1 MCVVRVDNTQ
11 FSCINRACAEIPHII
26 MAGGRNSSTN
36 KKHSKFGG
44 KTQYKSEEQKRGE
57 EKKNE
62 TIKKE
67 NANQKESS
75 GLKYE
80 NKKKDQIE
88 NAEPLR
94 VTEKEENKTV
104 DRSCHDSATDYS
116 QVKPCQNE
124 IELKKEVSDT
134 QTDVTDNKEN
144 RELEIDAERNEQ
156 IDDPR
161 RTNVTNS
168 VFPNH
173 LDQERGDET
182 VPPATPAVQ
191 SHSINDVDDES
202 KVSDELKYMRKNDQ
216 SEEVPDDDKAD
227 TNMTLDD
234 KKISD
239 DQLNPQEIK
248 PEQPIKKENA
258 NQRESSSLKC
268 ENKRKDQ
275 IENAEPIE
283 VTERDEN
290 KTVDRS
296 CHDSETDNNQ
306 VKPCQNEIELKEEV
320 CNTQT
325 DVTDDKENSKLE
337 IDAERNEQIDDPRR
351 TNVTKSVFQNHI
363 DQERGDETV
372 HPQKDGTH
380 KCIQNYLR
388 DQNIEYL
395 RDLFRPLIL
404 EALQNIIPSYS
415 QNAKGLEKKPSEPVV
430 DKTNN
435 IKDMKDQLQNKRE
448 PSDQP
453 QNENKATER
462 LQNTKERND
471 HFQDDKEPNDQCQS
485 KQVPTEQFQNEKKTF
500 DQFQKPKEEVVQ
512 NIIVSSPQNA
522 KGLEKELSQ
531 TIGDKSNGIKELNDQ
546 LQNGELKNG
555 EPMRDDQLQTPKE
568 IKPIRFMQKPEDGEI
583 LYAEDLQIFIQS
595 IVPELIQILE
605 KMFSHRRRSSGALKS
620 ETKSSLAEDSQI
632 PSNELD
638 VHSLFN
644 PNIEIITTDIPNFEC
659 TRIEESDKVKGHD
672 EVISTDPTG
681 IQIKKSQVVDQQ
693 NRELK
698 ELEEELKEE
707 VRRNDEVLEAND
719 SIVKTNGSLDLVTT
733 FGTTYPEIKPLQE
746 PMRFH
751 AVHGDNISL
760 SKNNFRAQR
769 KKKSNFFSKGIAF
782 SSRPVAVGE
791 KVSFHLRQLSS
802 YWLGLITIGFT
813 TNDPMSIADNLP
825 TNVIDERDCADGFWA
840 EHLDKKYY
848 QESCRLHFY
857 LNSSGN
863 MCFGVN
869 GVDKIEFF
877 WNLETT
883 TPVWALIDVFGYFT
897 IVEFDIPKELHN
909 TSFVASSLLSGRNES
924 DYSMS
929 QYLDDN
935 EKYKPCLN
943 YQIRFVPLNLYTQVE
958 GTCMKFLEDRGVCV
972 TLGNKGGCID
982 GKLPLFPGQTIVVQ
996 NLSVG
1001 KALFYIGVKY
1011 GSPTTE
1017 VSSQLPEPVKS
1028 NFVMHVKDELA
1039 ITFTETGEIRVTKNL
1054 DVPKTILKV
1063 NRSQELW
1070 PFVQILKRNQMIK
1083 MWSSSTPF
1091 LAAFQT

>member
-1 MCVVRVDNTQ
+1 
-11 FSCINRACAEIPHII
+11 
-26 MAGGRNSSTN
+26 MAGGRNSYKS
-36 KKHSKFGG
+36 KKKSKFGG

-57 EKKNE
+57 EKENE

-67 NANQKESS
+67 NANQRESS
-75 GLKYE
+75 GVKCE

-88 NAEPLR
+88 NAEPIE
-94 VTEKEENKTV
+94 VTEREENKTV
-104 DRSCHDSATDYS
+104 DRSCHDSATDNS

-124 IELKKEVSDT
+124 IELKEEVSNT
-134 QTDVTDNKEN
+134 QTDVTDDNES
-144 RELEIDAERNEQ
+144 ELEINAERNEQ
-156 IDDPR
+156 IDNVLVKVSSAR
-161 RTNVTNS
+161 GTNITNS
-168 VFPNH
+168 VFQNH

-191 SHSINDVDDES
+191 SHLIKDVDTEN
-202 KVSDELKYMRKNDQ
+202 KVSDELKDMRKNDQ
-216 SEEVPDDDKAD
+216 SEEVPDDDQAD
-227 TNMTLDD
+227 TNMTIID

-248 PEQPIKKENA
+248 PKQP
-258 NQRESSSLKC
+258 
-268 ENKRKDQ
+268 
-275 IENAEPIE
+275 P
-283 VTERDEN
+283 
-290 KTVDRS
+290 
-296 CHDSETDNNQ
+296 
-306 VKPCQNEIELKEEV
+306 
-320 CNTQT
+320 
-325 DVTDDKENSKLE
+325 
-337 IDAERNEQIDDPRR
+337 
-351 TNVTKSVFQNHI
+351 
-363 DQERGDETV
+363 QE
-372 HPQKDGTH
+372 DGTD
-380 KCIQNYLR
+380 KCIQNFLR

-404 EALQNIIPSYS
+404 EALQNIIPSYP
-415 QNAKGLEKKPSEPVV
+415 QNGKGLDKEPSEPVV
-430 DKTNN
+430 DEINN
-435 IKDMKDQLQNKRE
+435 IEKMKDLLQNKRE

-453 QNENKATER
+453 QNEKKATER

-471 HFQDDKEPNDQCQS
+471 QFQDDKEPNDQCQY
-485 KQVPTEQFQNEKKTF
+485 KQVPTEQLQNEKKTF
-500 DQFQKPKEEVVQ
+500 DQFQKPKEEFVQ
-512 NIIVSSPQNA
+512 NIIVSSPKN
-522 KGLEKELSQ
+522 SQ
-531 TIGDKSNGIKELNDQ
+531 TIGDKSNGIRELNDQ
-546 LQNGELKNG
+546 LQNGEQ
-555 EPMRDDQLQTPKE
+555 PTRDDQLQEPKE

-583 LYAEDLQIFIQS
+583 LYTEALQIFIQS
-595 IVPELIQILE
+595 IVPELTQILQ
-605 KMFSHRRRSSGALKS
+605 KKFSHGIRSSGALKS
-620 ETKSSLAEDSQI
+620 ETKTSLAEDSQI

-638 VHSLFN
+638 VHSLLN
-644 PNIEIITTDIPNFEC
+644 PNIEIKTTDIPNFES
-659 TRIEESDKVKGHD
+659 TRIEESDEVKGHD
-672 EVISTDPTG
+672 EVISIDPTG
-681 IQIKKSQVVDQQ
+681 IQIKKSQVVEQQ
-693 NRELK
+693 NREQHPFA
-698 ELEEELKEE
+698 EEELKEE
-707 VRRNDEVLEAND
+707 VRRNDEVVEADD

-751 AVHGDNISL
+751 AVHGDNICL

-825 TNVIDERDCADGFWA
+825 TNVISERDCADGFWA

-897 IVEFDIPKELHN
+897 IVEFDIPKELHY

-924 DYSMS
+924 DYSMNQS
-929 QYLDDN
+929 LDDN

-943 YQIRFVPLNLYTQVE
+943 YQIRFVPFNLYTQVE

-972 TLGNKGGCID
+972 TLGDKGGCID

-1083 MWSSSTPF
+1083 MWSSSTPS

>member
-1 MCVVRVDNTQ
+1 M
-11 FSCINRACAEIPHII
+11 SI
-26 MAGGRNSSTN
+26 RNSLN
-36 KKHSKFGG
+36 G
-44 KTQYKSEEQKRGE
+44 KADKEEDA
-57 EKKNE
+57 E
-62 TIKKE
+62 TKIKK
-67 NANQKESS
+67 
-75 GLKYE
+75 
-80 NKKKDQIE
+80 
-88 NAEPLR
+88 
-94 VTEKEENKTV
+94 
-104 DRSCHDSATDYS
+104 
-116 QVKPCQNE
+116 
-124 IELKKEVSDT
+124 
-134 QTDVTDNKEN
+134 
-144 RELEIDAERNEQ
+144 
-156 IDDPR
+156 
-161 RTNVTNS
+161 
-168 VFPNH
+168 
-173 LDQERGDET
+173 
-182 VPPATPAVQ
+182 
-191 SHSINDVDDES
+191 
-202 KVSDELKYMRKNDQ
+202 
-216 SEEVPDDDKAD
+216 
-227 TNMTLDD
+227 
-234 KKISD
+234 
-239 DQLNPQEIK
+239 QLNQAMMKVIVREGAITFMK
-248 PEQPIKKENA
+248 PEPQ
-258 NQRESSSLKC
+258 S
-268 ENKRKDQ
+268 
-275 IENAEPIE
+275 
-283 VTERDEN
+283 
-290 KTVDRS
+290 
-296 CHDSETDNNQ
+296 
-306 VKPCQNEIELKEEV
+306 
-320 CNTQT
+320 
-325 DVTDDKENSKLE
+325 
-337 IDAERNEQIDDPRR
+337 
-351 TNVTKSVFQNHI
+351 
-363 DQERGDETV
+363 
-372 HPQKDGTH
+372 QKDGTH

-415 QNAKGLEKKPSEPVV
+415 QNAKGLEKEPSEPVV
-430 DKTNN
+430 DEKNN

-453 QNENKATER
+453 QNEKKATER

-471 HFQDDKEPNDQCQS
+471 HFQDDKEPNDQCQY
-485 KQVPTEQFQNEKKTF
+485 KQVPTEQLQNEKKTF

-531 TIGDKSNGIKELNDQ
+531 TIGDLSNGIKELNDQ

-605 KMFSHRRRSSGALKS
+605 KMFSHHTRSSGALKS
-620 ETKSSLAEDSQI
+620 GTKSSLAEDSQI

-672 EVISTDPTG
+672 EVISIDPTG

-693 NRELK
+693 NREQQPFV
-698 ELEEELKEE
+698 EEELKEE
-707 VRRNDEVLEAND
+707 VRRNDEVVEAND
-719 SIVKTNGSLDLVTT
+719 SIVKTNGSLDIVTT
-733 FGTTYPEIKPLQE
+733 FGTTYPEIKPLEE

-751 AVHGDNISL
+751 AVHGDNICL
-760 SKNNFRAQR
+760 SKNNLRAQR

-924 DYSMS
+924 DYSMNQS
-929 QYLDDN
+929 LDDN
-935 EKYKPCLN
+935 EKNKPCLN

-972 TLGNKGGCID
+972 TSGNKGGCID

-1054 DVPKTILKV
+1054 DIPKTILKV